1 MQNNV
6 FIRNLLPT
14 DWEQVSA
21 IYKQGIDTGNATFQ
35 QTIPTWEEWDKS
47 HFAFCRIIASFN
59 EEIIG
64 WAALSKVS
72 DRCVYGGV
80 AEVSVYVST
89 LHTGKKIG
97 TNLMQ
102 ALITESESKGIWT
115 LQAGIFPENTASIKL
130 HENTGFRIVGRRE
143 KIGKMNNTWR
153 DTLLL
158 ERRSRIEFD

>member
-1 MQNNV
+1 MQHKV
-6 FIRNLLPT
+6 SIRNMLPG
-14 DWEQVSA
+14 DWEHVSS

-47 HFAFCRIIASFN
+47 HLSFCRIVACFN
-59 EEIIG
+59 EEILG

-89 LHTGKKIG
+89 SYAGKKIG
-97 TNLMQ
+97 THLMQ
-102 ALITESESKGIWT
+102 ALITESEPKGIWT
-115 LQAGIFPENTASIKL
+115 LQAGIFPENIASLKL

-158 ERRSRIEFD
+158 ERRSRIEFG